1 MNSNT
6 SFALS
11 RSNLFSEYLPPADT
25 VSLGIAVAT
34 DSWKTHDSNPRSA
47 PLGGD
52 VEQDFG
58 LQDTFHTRD
67 GDQNYAKNNDNPVPI
82 LVDLVDEVKGMYR
95 LLDLIS
101 ESGSDGYVDKVIV
114 AQDSLQH
121 FIDAISPGAYAP
133 ITRIDFKTLDRLAIK
148 PLGIYGCKD
157 EIVRLLQSLGAV
169 DTNLARLLLAPSDV
183 GGSQRSLSSG
193 LYILRASAVRST
205 ADERHYVIY
214 WPEDSTWNDSASS
227 SVRCNRVTFMRYL
240 TKICDQVIALL
251 SPDYS
256 ASIVWGDEDSDTEPV
271 DIDISGSGRVFKF
284 GVAKTYEQEENAVL
298 RPGFQINSR
307 IIMPYEV
314 PPDCQVDPS
323 IFVPRLLP
331 GETAQALLTA
341 VYVPHQ
347 VITETMSQRP
357 YTQEALSQLLK
368 SDALVLSEDLDEGTV
383 QTLVNVALSD
393 LFPEQCKQWQVL
405 KLDIRDI
412 SMREQT
418 RKKSAV
424 AQDIANTGGS
434 LRCALREEVVDHV
447 STLFPSLDRDSLS
460 SPMRVHGNS
469 KLEVENS
476 VRLSDIRLLYPAFE
490 SIFQKHVQSAKF
502 DGVLKKSLDF
512 KALEL
517 DVLSLWHLQEKHG
530 HLRPETRSAL
540 VQALLIEHDYQRALG
555 LPEVADGSANGS
567 SMAPRS
573 VSSFSGSRWAESFK
587 NQMTTTAANLP
598 DSQFLER
605 LESTKDEDLRSVVRS
620 AKTLAQ
626 RELSYSIDAAVD
638 EMTHAVLTM
647 QQELCRI
654 NIQGE
659 VEKEERKALD
669 DALVKFVREINE
681 RSVGRRNSTIYIDR
695 VDVEKKK
702 DHIANYKLT
711 GRLEE
716 HQLPKIR
723 FCVHPMDLTN
733 DDRHNMQLVAKYI
746 PTPTIVDR
754 FSSSFYLP
762 LWAEL
767 AFCQLLENQN
777 LLLILASPKR
787 FFVYLERL
795 PVLDVAIQRGKS
807 IKSLNRDRLGQN
819 ILFSFDE
826 AKRVLAV
833 CASTRLQLHVFVFDE
848 TFKKLQGRGS
858 VIDIAPWYSQPDISI
873 LQMTFVCGGEEVAL
887 VDSSAQ
893 ARIFSFVTL
902 QFRPAFIQLQ
912 TLPNA
917 IYSSPDGSCLF
928 VLHSHGSGPSLT
940 AYHWETFGST
950 GGIPLEIPEFPLEGA
965 VLTSMVSR
973 GHVFFLG
980 LDTNSQ
986 AVKSVVIDITKEVTE
1001 FTLKERGGKHGWD
1014 SGTRHTQHNSI
1025 VDCHAEVW
1033 TRFPV
1038 LAAVRRRTIT
1048 SLSERQRKT
1057 LTFIADHHTRPFA
1070 SYFSYLIHT
1079 FETTTLKPTGDE
1091 LRSIRVSAA
1100 QFGSFL
1106 DTVVLKSDWKVSRYR
1121 VGEWLVDL
1129 LCLIPINI
1137 AVCRENQFVPLV
1149 NGVLSAEIEGSLL
1162 GAEIN
1167 QIVDRL
1173 SFGWYE
1179 SIFQSYFASMPVKVV
1194 SSMGPQSVGK
1204 SFSLDHLVDT
1214 SFDGN
1219 PKRTTEGVWMS
1230 VTPTDEALIV
1240 ALEFGGV
1247 DSIERSPQEN
1257 TLLVLFNTAVSN
1269 LVLFRNNFASSRDI
1283 SGLFQSFQSSSSL
1296 LDPAVNP
1303 TLFQSTLV
1311 IIIEDVVEADIIEI
1325 TREVSL
1331 KLKQIVH
1338 QEQDANFISRLHGGK
1353 LDIIPWPAIG
1363 SRDFYELFAT
1373 LKMQLDL
1380 QKVSHPAAGEFL
1392 HTTKTLMAK
1401 LKASDWGALSHTLAE
1416 HRAKSLSALLPF
1428 AVATGYSGIGPD
1440 SEPLKNFDTDL
1451 AVEWD
1456 YTAARFAVSDREQLP
1471 PNEIEMYHSALLESW
1486 NSGTPRQFMPDSE
1499 WIEGLASYLNGL
1511 INLRV
1516 NRVQRWLDS
1525 NLERFQGG
1533 HAAIEDLRRQFDSL
1547 IIDMKTNVQLC
1558 RAQCASCHLLC
1569 VRSRLHEG
1577 EHSCRT
1583 THKCVYNCEICGDF
1597 TKLCGLA
1604 AGHPGKHVCAVKAHL
1619 CGSPCKLL
1627 GKRGC
1632 LKDCTKA
1639 TGHAKEHMC
1648 SALVHMCGE
1657 PCALK
1662 DIVLVGRKAFSCH
1675 ESCSIPSNQEHES
1688 HSCEARL
1695 CPATCEL
1702 CKRLCGQPHLHGLIP
1717 GTYHLCGEAHS
1728 CPALCAAP
1736 GICKIDTSP
1745 QSIEATFA
1753 GKHETFQY
1761 TRYTQVASRAQ
1772 CVQTIPPGLMAH
1784 EGGHTHSRDEKGFH
1798 FCETRCGNCG
1808 YFCTL
1813 PLGHSQKEHRT
1824 GHGSMAQ
1831 TRWAVDGPDGVSLE
1845 LGGRKFSSD
1854 DEGAPMMC
1862 NLVCSSMGRHVHI
1875 DYCCAGANGFCDG
1888 VEVQHIN
1895 GMMVPN
1901 PERRKDA
1908 ITHSLYWRRMG
1919 FKDPYTRDEQD
1930 DFRKCDA
1937 MCPGIEHLATDA
1949 APAQPSYCSLPM
1961 FHPPKSTNDP
1971 ADGLGY
1977 ISKDGH
1983 MFSCENPAELQAFHV
1998 IFVIDRSGSM
2008 SIDDRRPLPD
2018 APATYRIRKKADNR
2032 LGAVYSALY
2041 SFWSARHAA
2050 VTVTSRQQA
2059 TDARRDAYSI
2069 ILFSDTAKYAV
2080 VNDFTSTPDQLL
2092 DSILNEGADRGTN
2105 FAAAIQASQAVM
2117 MDNWSTER
2125 FVFIYLTALVC
2136 LVVHTFT
2143 ICRTPVIVFLSD
2155 GESSIQDMAVVDLCR
2170 SAIQHGKPL
2179 SFHAVF
2185 FGPDGESSSSSS
2197 DSDQN
2202 SPVSTLRRMVD
2213 IAREIQNRAPP
2224 DPLLPTAATSFN
2236 TALDTVHLAETFLGI
2251 AESLR
2256 KPRGSLM
2263 SL

>member
-1 MNSNT
+1 
-6 SFALS
+6 
-11 RSNLFSEYLPPADT
+11 
-25 VSLGIAVAT
+25 
-34 DSWKTHDSNPRSA
+34 
-47 PLGGD
+47 
-52 VEQDFG
+52 
-58 LQDTFHTRD
+58 
-67 GDQNYAKNNDNPVPI
+67 
-82 LVDLVDEVKGMYR
+82 
-95 LLDLIS
+95 
-101 ESGSDGYVDKVIV
+101 
-114 AQDSLQH
+114 
-121 FIDAISPGAYAP
+121 
-133 ITRIDFKTLDRLAIK
+133 
-148 PLGIYGCKD
+148 
-157 EIVRLLQSLGAV
+157 
-169 DTNLARLLLAPSDV
+169 
-183 GGSQRSLSSG
+183 
-193 LYILRASAVRST
+193 
-205 ADERHYVIY
+205 
-214 WPEDSTWNDSASS
+214 
-227 SVRCNRVTFMRYL
+227 
-240 TKICDQVIALL
+240 
-251 SPDYS
+251 
-256 ASIVWGDEDSDTEPV
+256 
-271 DIDISGSGRVFKF
+271 
-284 GVAKTYEQEENAVL
+284 
-298 RPGFQINSR
+298 
-307 IIMPYEV
+307 
-314 PPDCQVDPS
+314 
-323 IFVPRLLP
+323 
-331 GETAQALLTA
+331 
-341 VYVPHQ
+341 
-347 VITETMSQRP
+347 
-357 YTQEALSQLLK
+357 
-368 SDALVLSEDLDEGTV
+368 
-383 QTLVNVALSD
+383 
-393 LFPEQCKQWQVL
+393 
-405 KLDIRDI
+405 
-412 SMREQT
+412 
-418 RKKSAV
+418 
-424 AQDIANTGGS
+424 
-434 LRCALREEVVDHV
+434 
-447 STLFPSLDRDSLS
+447 
-460 SPMRVHGNS
+460 
-469 KLEVENS
+469 
-476 VRLSDIRLLYPAFE
+476 
-490 SIFQKHVQSAKF
+490 
-502 DGVLKKSLDF
+502 
-512 KALEL
+512 
-517 DVLSLWHLQEKHG
+517 
-530 HLRPETRSAL
+530 
-540 VQALLIEHDYQRALG
+540 
-555 LPEVADGSANGS
+555 
-567 SMAPRS
+567 
-573 VSSFSGSRWAESFK
+573 
-587 NQMTTTAANLP
+587 
-598 DSQFLER
+598 
-605 LESTKDEDLRSVVRS
+605 
-620 AKTLAQ
+620 
-626 RELSYSIDAAVD
+626 
-638 EMTHAVLTM
+638 
-647 QQELCRI
+647 
-654 NIQGE
+654 
-659 VEKEERKALD
+659 
-669 DALVKFVREINE
+669 
-681 RSVGRRNSTIYIDR
+681 
-695 VDVEKKK
+695 
-702 DHIANYKLT
+702 
-711 GRLEE
+711 
-716 HQLPKIR
+716 
-723 FCVHPMDLTN
+723 
-733 DDRHNMQLVAKYI
+733 
-746 PTPTIVDR
+746 
-754 FSSSFYLP
+754 
-762 LWAEL
+762 
-767 AFCQLLENQN
+767 
-777 LLLILASPKR
+777 
-787 FFVYLERL
+787 
-795 PVLDVAIQRGKS
+795 
-807 IKSLNRDRLGQN
+807 
-819 ILFSFDE
+819 
-826 AKRVLAV
+826 
-833 CASTRLQLHVFVFDE
+833 
-848 TFKKLQGRGS
+848 
-858 VIDIAPWYSQPDISI
+858 
-873 LQMTFVCGGEEVAL
+873 MTFVCGGEEVAL

-893 ARIFSFVTL
+893 VRIFSFVTL
-902 QFRPAFIQLQ
+902 QFRSAFIQLQ

-928 VLHSHGSGPSLT
+928 ILHTHGSGSSLT
-940 AYHWETFGST
+940 AYHWETLGST
-950 GGIPLEIPEFPLEGA
+950 GGIPLEVPDFPLEGA

-986 AVKSVVIDITKEVTE
+986 AVKSVVIDITKEVTK
-1001 FTLKERGGKHGWD
+1001 FTLKEKGGKHAWS
-1014 SGTRHTQHNSI
+1014 SGTRRTQHNSI
-1025 VDCHAEVW
+1025 LNCHAEVW

-1057 LTFIADHHTRPFA
+1057 LTFITDHHTRPFA
-1070 SYFSYLIHT
+1070 SYFSYLIHN

-1091 LRSIRVSAA
+1091 LRSIRVTTA

-1106 DTVVLKSDWKVSRYR
+1106 DTVLLESDWKVSRHR

-1149 NGVLSAEIEGSLL
+1149 NGVLSAETEGSLL

-1247 DSIERSPQEN
+1247 DSIERSPQEA

-1269 LVLFRNNFASSRDI
+1269 LVLFRNNSASSRDI

-1311 IIIEDVVEADIIEI
+1311 IIIEDVVEADKIEI
-1325 TREVSL
+1325 TREFSL
-1331 KLKQIVH
+1331 ELQQIVH

-1353 LDIIPWPAIG
+1353 LDIIPWPVIG

-1392 HTTKTLMAK
+1392 HTIKTLMAK

-1440 SEPLKNFDTDL
+1440 SEPLKNFDTNL

-1533 HAAIEDLRRQFDSL
+1533 HAAIEDLRRGFDSL

-1558 RAQCASCHLLC
+1558 RAKCASCHLLC
-1569 VRSRLHEG
+1569 VRSRLHDG
-1577 EHSCRT
+1577 EHGCRT
-1583 THKCVYNCEICGDF
+1583 THKCMYNCEICGDF

-1619 CGSPCKLL
+1619 CGGPCKLL

-1717 GTYHLCGEAHS
+1717 GTHHLCGEAHS

-1745 QSIEATFA
+1745 QSIEATFT

-1772 CVQTIPPGLMAH
+1772 CVQTIPPGLTAH

-1813 PLGHSQKEHRT
+1813 QLGHSQKEHRT

-1888 VEVQHIN
+1888 VEVQHIS

-1930 DFRKCDA
+1930 YFRKCDA
-1937 MCPGIEHLATDA
+1937 MCPGSEHSATDA
-1949 APAQPSYCSLPM
+1949 APAQPSYCLLPM
-1961 FHPPKSTNDP
+1961 FHPPKNTNDP

-1977 ISKDGH
+1977 ISIDGH
-1983 MFSCENPAELQAFHV
+1983 MFSCENPADLQAFHV

-2018 APATYRIRKKADNR
+2018 APATYRIREKADNR

-2050 VTVTSRQQA
+2050 VTVTPRQQA
-2059 TDARRDAYSI
+2059 TGARRDAYSI
-2069 ILFSDTAKYAV
+2069 ILFSDTAKNAV

-2092 DSILNEGADRGTN
+2092 DNILNEEADSGTN
-2105 FAAAIQASQAVM
+2105 FVAAIQASQAVM
-2117 MDNWSTER
+2117 IDNWSTE
-2125 FVFIYLTALVC
+2125 
-2136 LVVHTFT
+2136 
-2143 ICRTPVIVFLSD
+2143 RTPVIVFLSD
-2155 GESSIQDMAVVDLCR
+2155 GESSIQDKVVVDLCR

-2185 FGPDGESSSSSS
+2185 FGPDGESTSFSSNSG
-2197 DSDQN
+2197 QN
-2202 SPVSTLRRMVD
+2202 SPVSILRKMVD
-2213 IAREIQNRAPP
+2213 IASEIQDRAPP
-2224 DPLLPTAATSFN
+2224 DPLLPTAARISSSFN

>member
-1 MNSNT
+1 M
-6 SFALS
+6 
-11 RSNLFSEYLPPADT
+11 
-25 VSLGIAVAT
+25 
-34 DSWKTHDSNPRSA
+34 
-47 PLGGD
+47 
-52 VEQDFG
+52 
-58 LQDTFHTRD
+58 
-67 GDQNYAKNNDNPVPI
+67 
-82 LVDLVDEVKGMYR
+82 
-95 LLDLIS
+95 
-101 ESGSDGYVDKVIV
+101 
-114 AQDSLQH
+114 
-121 FIDAISPGAYAP
+121 
-133 ITRIDFKTLDRLAIK
+133 
-148 PLGIYGCKD
+148 
-157 EIVRLLQSLGAV
+157 
-169 DTNLARLLLAPSDV
+169 
-183 GGSQRSLSSG
+183 
-193 LYILRASAVRST
+193 
-205 ADERHYVIY
+205 
-214 WPEDSTWNDSASS
+214 
-227 SVRCNRVTFMRYL
+227 
-240 TKICDQVIALL
+240 CDQVIALL

-256 ASIVWGDEDSDTEPV
+256 ASIVWSEDSDTESV
-271 DIDISGSGRVFKF
+271 DIDIGGSGRVFKF
-284 GVAKTYEQEENAVL
+284 GVAKTYEQEENAVS

-307 IIMPYEV
+307 IIVPYEV
-314 PPDCQVDPS
+314 PPDCQADPS

-341 VYVPHQ
+341 VYIPHQ
-347 VITETMSQRP
+347 VRTETMSQRS
-357 YTQEALSQLLK
+357 YTQEELSQLLR
-368 SDALVLSEDLDEGTV
+368 SNALVLSDDLDEDTV

-393 LFPEQCKQWQVL
+393 LFPDQCKQWRVMQQ
-405 KLDIRDI
+405 DIRDVF
-412 SMREQT
+412 MLEQT
-418 RKKSAV
+418 RNKSAA
-424 AQDIANTGGS
+424 AQNIANTGGS

-447 STLFPSLDRDSLS
+447 STLFPSLDRDGLS
-460 SPMRVHGNS
+460 PPVRVHGNS
-469 KLEVENS
+469 ELEVENS
-476 VRLSDIRLLYPAFE
+476 VHLSDIRLFYPAFE
-490 SIFQKHVQSAKF
+490 SIFQKHVKNAKF

-555 LPEVADGSANGS
+555 LLEVAHGSANGS
-567 SMAPRS
+567 SVIPCS
-573 VSSFSGSRWAESFK
+573 VSSLSGSRGAESFK
-587 NQMTTTAANLP
+587 NQMTTAAANLP
-598 DSQFLER
+598 DSRFLER
-605 LESTKDEDLRSVVRS
+605 LESAQDEDLRSVVRS

-626 RELSYSIDAAVD
+626 RELSYSIDAVVD
-638 EMTHAVLTM
+638 EMTHAVLMM

-654 NIQGE
+654 NIQVQ

-681 RSVGRRNSTIYIDR
+681 RSAGRGNSTVYIDR
-695 VDVEKKK
+695 IDVEKKK

-716 HQLPKIR
+716 PQLPKIR
-723 FCVHPMDLTN
+723 LCVHPMDLTN
-733 DDRHNMQLVAKYI
+733 DDRHNMQLVAGYI

-762 LWAEL
+762 LWAEI
-767 AFCQLLENQN
+767 AFYRILENQN

-819 ILFSFDE
+819 VLFSFDE
-826 AKRVLAV
+826 AKRVLAI

-858 VIDIAPWYSQPDISI
+858 VIDLTYSQPDITI

-887 VDSSAQ
+887 VDSNAQ
-893 ARIFSFVTL
+893 VRIFSFVTL

-928 VLHSHGSGPSLT
+928 VLHTHGSGPSLT

-950 GGIPLEIPEFPLEGA
+950 GGIPLEVPEFPLEGA
-965 VLTSMVSR
+965 VLTSMASR

-986 AVKSVVIDITKEVTE
+986 AVKSVVIDITKEVTQ
-1001 FTLKERGGKHGWD
+1001 FTLKEKGGKHAWD

-1025 VDCHAEVW
+1025 LDCHAEVW

-1091 LRSIRVSAA
+1091 LRGIRVTTA
-1100 QFGSFL
+1100 QFGSFF
-1106 DTVVLKSDWKVSRYR
+1106 DTVLSDSDWKVSRYR

-1149 NGVLSAEIEGSLL
+1149 NGVLSAETEGSLL

-1179 SIFQSYFASMPVKVV
+1179 SIFQSYFASLPVKVV

-1219 PKRTTEGVWMS
+1219 PKRTTGVWMS

-1247 DSIERSPQEN
+1247 DSIERSPQEA

-1269 LVLFRNNFASSRDI
+1269 LVLFRNNVASSRDI

-1311 IIIEDVVEADIIEI
+1311 IIIEDVVEADKIEI
-1325 TREVSL
+1325 TREFSL
-1331 KLKQIVH
+1331 ELQQIVR

-1353 LDIIPWPAIG
+1353 LDIIPWPVIG
-1363 SRDFYELFAT
+1363 SRDFYELFGT
-1373 LKMQLDL
+1373 LKIQLDL

-1392 HTTKTLMAK
+1392 HTIKTLMAK

-1440 SEPLKNFDTDL
+1440 SEPLKNFDTNL

-1471 PNEIEMYHSALLESW
+1471 PNEIEMCHSALLESW

-1499 WIEGLASYLNGL
+1499 WIEGLDSYLNGL

-1516 NRVQRWLDS
+1516 NRVRRWLDS

-1533 HAAIEDLRRQFDSL
+1533 HAAIEDLRRRFDSL

-1569 VRSRLHEG
+1569 VRSRLHG
-1577 EHSCRT
+1577 GGHSCRT

-1619 CGSPCKLL
+1619 CGGPCKLS

-1632 LKDCTKA
+1632 LKDCTKV

-1675 ESCSIPSNQEHES
+1675 ESCSIPSDQEHES
-1688 HSCEARL
+1688 HSCGARH

-1717 GTYHLCGEAHS
+1717 GTHQHQENISHL

-1736 GICKIDTSP
+1736 GICHINTSP
-1745 QSIEATFA
+1745 QSIEATFT
-1753 GKHETFQY
+1753 GKHETFRY
-1761 TRYTQVASRAQ
+1761 TRVIANRAQ

-1784 EGGHTHSRDEKGFH
+1784 EGGHTHSRDGKGFH
-1798 FCETRCGNCG
+1798 FCETSCANCG

-1831 TRWAVDGPDGVSLE
+1831 TRWAVDGPDGVTLE

-1888 VEVQHIN
+1888 AEVQHIN

-1908 ITHSLYWRRMG
+1908 ITHSLYWRRM
-1919 FKDPYTRDEQD
+1919 DPYTRDEQD
-1930 DFRKCDA
+1930 YFRKCDA
-1937 MCPGIEHLATDA
+1937 MCPGSEHSATDA
-1949 APAQPSYCSLPM
+1949 APAQPSFCLLPM

-1977 ISKDGH
+1977 ISIDGH
-1983 MFSCENPAELQAFHV
+1983 MFSCENPADLQAFHV

-2008 SIDDRRPLPD
+2008 SKGDRRPLPD
-2018 APATYRIRKKADNR
+2018 APATYRIREKANNR

-2041 SFWSARHAA
+2041 SFWSARNTA
-2050 VTVTSRQQA
+2050 VTSKQQA
-2059 TDARRDAYSI
+2059 TGARRDAYSI

-2092 DSILNEGADRGTN
+2092 DSILNESAGSGTN
-2105 FAAAIQASQAVM
+2105 FEAAIRASQAVM
-2117 MDNWSTER
+2117 IDNWSTE
-2125 FVFIYLTALVC
+2125 
-2136 LVVHTFT
+2136 
-2143 ICRTPVIVFLSD
+2143 RTPVIVFLSD
-2155 GESSIQDMAVVDLCR
+2155 GESSIQDKVVVDLCR

-2185 FGPDGESSSSSS
+2185 FGPDGESTSSSSN
-2197 DSDQN
+2197 SDQN
-2202 SPVSTLRRMVD
+2202 SPVSTLRKMVD
-2213 IAREIQNRAPP
+2213 IASEIQDRAPP
-2224 DPLLPTAATSFN
+2224 DPLLPTAARISSSFT